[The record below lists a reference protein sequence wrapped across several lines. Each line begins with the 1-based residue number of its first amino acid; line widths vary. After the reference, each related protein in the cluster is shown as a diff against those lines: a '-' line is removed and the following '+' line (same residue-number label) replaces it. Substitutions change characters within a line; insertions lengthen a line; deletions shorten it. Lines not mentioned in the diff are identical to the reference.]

1 MGQVHRKYRI
11 ILSGGGT
18 GGHIFPAVSIAD
30 RFRARHP
37 DAEILF
43 VGAEGR
49 MEMTRVPE
57 AGYRIIGLPIAGIQ
71 RSLSMSNLA
80 VPFKLAASLW
90 RARKVVRDFRPDI
103 AVGTG
108 GYASGPMLFAAS
120 MAGVPTLIQEQNG
133 FAGVTNKILAKRAAK
148 ICVAYEGLE
157 RVFPKDKIVLTGN
170 PVRASILDGKKSRQE
185 ALDEFSLSAGRK
197 TFLVLGGSLGARAVN
212 NAVFESID
220 TLASDGSQLLWQ
232 CGKLYYNQYRREL
245 DRLVAEHPEKDLEN
259 RVALVP
265 FISDMNAAY
274 SVADFIISRAGAG
287 TISELCIVGK
297 PSVLIPSPNVAEDHQ
312 RHNAQ
317 ALSSKGAAVFIPES
331 ENLSADLSLAAARLL
346 SDASLCSE
354 LSRNISSMA
363 RPDATSDIVDEIE
376 KLLPAI

>member
-80 VPFKLAASLW
+80 IPFKLAASLW

-108 GYASGPMLFAAS
+108 GYASGPVLFAAS

>member
-108 GYASGPMLFAAS
+108 GYASGPVLFAAS

-317 ALSSKGAAVFIPES
+317 ALSSKGAAVFIPEN

>member
-108 GYASGPMLFAAS
+108 GYASGPVLFAAS

-354 LSRNISSMA
+354 LSRDISSMA
-363 RPDATSDIVDEIE
+363 RPDATSAIVDEIE

>member
-37 DAEILF
+37 DAEILL

-108 GYASGPMLFAAS
+108 GYASGPVLFAAS

-245 DRLVAEHPEKDLEN
+245 HRLSAQHPEKDLEN

>member
-108 GYASGPMLFAAS
+108 GYASGPVLFAAS

-297 PSVLIPSPNVAEDHQ
+297 PSVLMPSPNVAEDHQ

>member
-11 ILSGGGT
+11 ILGGGGT

-108 GYASGPMLFAAS
+108 GYASGPVLFAAS

>member
-108 GYASGPMLFAAS
+108 GYASGPVLFAAS

-274 SVADFIISRAGAG
+274 GVADFIISRAGAG

>member
-108 GYASGPMLFAAS
+108 GYASGPVLFAAS

-197 TFLVLGGSLGARAVN
+197 PFLVLGLVQT
-212 NAVFESID
+212 FD

-259 RVALVP
+259 RVALGP

-317 ALSSKGAAVFIPES
+317 ALSSKGAAVFVRES

>member
-108 GYASGPMLFAAS
+108 GYASGPVLFAAS

-363 RPDATSDIVDEIE
+363 CPDATSDIVDEIE

>member
-108 GYASGPMLFAAS
+108 GYASGPVLFAAS

-331 ENLSADLSLAAARLL
+331 GNLSADLSLAAARLL

>member
-108 GYASGPMLFAAS
+108 GYASGPVLFAAS

-148 ICVAYEGLE
+148 ICVASEVLE

>member
-71 RSLSMSNLA
+71 RSLSISNLA

-108 GYASGPMLFAAS
+108 GYASGPVLFAAS

>member
-71 RSLSMSNLA
+71 RSLSLSNLA

-108 GYASGPMLFAAS
+108 GYASGPVLFAAS

>member
-1 MGQVHRKYRI
+1 M
-11 ILSGGGT
+11 
-18 GGHIFPAVSIAD
+18 SIAD

-108 GYASGPMLFAAS
+108 GYASGPVAFRRIHGRCAYVDTGTERFCRS
-120 MAGVPTLIQEQNG
+120 HQQNTWQN
-133 FAGVTNKILAKRAAK
+133 APQRYVWHMKVWSA
-148 ICVAYEGLE
+148 
-157 RVFPKDKIVLTGN
+157 VFPKDKIVLTGN

-197 TFLVLGGSLGARAVN
+197 TFLVLEARSA
-212 NAVFESID
+212 
-220 TLASDGSQLLWQ
+220 
-232 CGKLYYNQYRREL
+232 
-245 DRLVAEHPEKDLEN
+245 
-259 RVALVP
+259 RV
-265 FISDMNAAY
+265 
-274 SVADFIISRAGAG
+274 R
-287 TISELCIVGK
+287 
-297 PSVLIPSPNVAEDHQ
+297 
-312 RHNAQ
+312 
-317 ALSSKGAAVFIPES
+317 
-331 ENLSADLSLAAARLL
+331 
-346 SDASLCSE
+346 
-354 LSRNISSMA
+354 
-363 RPDATSDIVDEIE
+363 
-376 KLLPAI
+376 

>member
-1 MGQVHRKYRI
+1 M
-11 ILSGGGT
+11 
-18 GGHIFPAVSIAD
+18 
-30 RFRARHP
+30 
-37 DAEILF
+37 
-43 VGAEGR
+43 
-49 MEMTRVPE
+49 
-57 AGYRIIGLPIAGIQ
+57 
-71 RSLSMSNLA
+71 
-80 VPFKLAASLW
+80 
-90 RARKVVRDFRPDI
+90 
-103 AVGTG
+103 
-108 GYASGPMLFAAS
+108 
-120 MAGVPTLIQEQNG
+120 PTLIQEQNG

>member
-108 GYASGPMLFAAS
+108 GYASGPVLFAAS

-185 ALDEFSLSAGRK
+185 ALDEFSLLAGRK

>member
-1 MGQVHRKYRI
+1 METKNNGPRI
-11 ILSGGGT
+11 IISGGGT

-30 RFRARHP
+30 RFRARYP

-71 RSLSMSNLA
+71 RSLSLSNLA

-108 GYASGPMLFAAS
+108 GYASGPVLFAAS

>member
-43 VGAEGR
+43 VGAEDR

-108 GYASGPMLFAAS
+108 GYASGPVLFAAS

>member
-108 GYASGPMLFAAS
+108 GYASGPVLFAAS

-170 PVRASILDGKKSRQE
+170 PVRASILDGKKSWQE

>member
-49 MEMTRVPE
+49 MEMTLVPE

-108 GYASGPMLFAAS
+108 GYASGPVLFAAS

>member
-108 GYASGPMLFAAS
+108 GYASGPVLFAAS

-185 ALDEFSLSAGRK
+185 ALDEFSLSARRK

>member
-1 MGQVHRKYRI
+1 MGQVHRKDRI

-108 GYASGPMLFAAS
+108 GYASGPVLFAAS

>member
-108 GYASGPMLFAAS
+108 GYASGPVLFAAS

-197 TFLVLGGSLGARAVN
+197 TFLVLGGSLGARAIN

>member
-108 GYASGPMLFAAS
+108 GYASGPVLFAAS

-220 TLASDGSQLLWQ
+220 TLASDGAQLLWQ

>member
-1 MGQVHRKYRI
+1 
-11 ILSGGGT
+11 
-18 GGHIFPAVSIAD
+18 
-30 RFRARHP
+30 
-37 DAEILF
+37 
-43 VGAEGR
+43 
-49 MEMTRVPE
+49 MTRVPE

-108 GYASGPMLFAAS
+108 GYASGPVLFAAS

>member
-108 GYASGPMLFAAS
+108 GYASGPVLFAAS

-265 FISDMNAAY
+265 FVSDMNAAY

>member
-108 GYASGPMLFAAS
+108 GYASGPVLFAAS

-312 RHNAQ
+312 RHNAK